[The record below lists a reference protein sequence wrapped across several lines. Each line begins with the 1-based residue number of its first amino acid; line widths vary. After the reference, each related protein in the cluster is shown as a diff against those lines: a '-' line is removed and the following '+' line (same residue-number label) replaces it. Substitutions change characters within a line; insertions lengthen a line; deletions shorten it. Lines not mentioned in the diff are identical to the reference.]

1 MHARQQKIQRRQG
14 ETTALSWSRGV
25 GVGTLDAA
33 RFYVAGVKVP
43 MNCIAARKSG
53 NLRIVHELK
62 EPR

>member
-33 RFYVAGVKVP
+33 RFYVAGVKEFP
-43 MNCIAARKSG
+43 
-53 NLRIVHELK
+53 
-62 EPR
+62 